1 MKQILVINTGSSSVK
16 YRLFAMPEE
25 KAVVSG
31 VVESIGEADR
41 RAVSRFSG
49 RNGDEARLE
58 MVCADHAQAVAHI
71 FELLADP
78 EKGVPG
84 GLSGIDA
91 VGHRVVHGG
100 ERFSAPVAVN
110 EDVLASLGEIVEL
123 APLHMPLNIAG
134 IRACIGNLPGV
145 KQVACFDTAFFRN
158 MPQSNFLYPVPF
170 EWYEQYSV
178 RRYGFHGISYEYL
191 TDEAAR
197 QTGRP
202 ADRLKIIAAHLGNG
216 CSVMACD
223 KGLVRD
229 TSMGFTPLEGLM
241 MGTRSG
247 SFDPAILPYMT
258 AKTGIS
264 ADGLL
269 EILNTQ
275 SGLAGISGVGR
286 DMREIIDAMENG
298 SQRAGL
304 AFDMFVHILKK
315 YIGAYFF
322 VMGGADCV
330 VLSGGIG
337 ENCPEV
343 RAAVFE
349 GLSFAGLFV
358 DPEKNRETT
367 GGRAGKIHAD
377 GAGVSILVIPANEER
392 MIARSVFV
400 ASDDVDLVR

>member
-41 RAVSRFSG
+41 RAVSRFYG
-49 RNGDEARLE
+49 QNGGEERLE
-58 MVCADHAQAVAHI
+58 TACADHAQAVAHI
-71 FELLADP
+71 FERLADP
-78 EKGVPG
+78 ENGAPG
-84 GLSGIDA
+84 GISGIDA

-100 ERFSAPVAVN
+100 ERFLAPVAVN
-110 EDVLASLGEIVEL
+110 ADVLASLEGLVDL

-134 IRACIGNLPGV
+134 IRACIEILPGAR
-145 KQVACFDTAFFRN
+145 QVACFDTAFFRN
-158 MPQSNFLYPVPF
+158 LPQSGFLYPVPF
-170 EWYEQYSV
+170 DWYEQYGV

-191 TDEAAR
+191 TAEAAR
-197 QTGRP
+197 QMGRP
-202 ADRLKIIAAHLGNG
+202 VDRLKIIAAHLGSG
-216 CSVMACD
+216 CSIMACD

-247 SFDPAILPYMT
+247 SFDPAILSYMMS
-258 AKTGIS
+258 KTGIP

-275 SGLAGISGVGR
+275 SGLAGISGIGR
-286 DMREIIDAMENG
+286 DMREIIDAMKNG

-315 YIGAYFF
+315 YIGACFF
-322 VMGGADCV
+322 VMGGADCI

-343 RAAVFE
+343 RAAVFD
-349 GLSFAGLFV
+349 GLSFAGLSV
-358 DPEKNRETT
+358 DPEKNSETT

-377 GAGVSILVIPANEER
+377 GAGVSIRVIPANEER
-392 MIARSVFV
+392 MIARSVFA
-400 ASDDVDLVR
+400 ASDVVDWVR